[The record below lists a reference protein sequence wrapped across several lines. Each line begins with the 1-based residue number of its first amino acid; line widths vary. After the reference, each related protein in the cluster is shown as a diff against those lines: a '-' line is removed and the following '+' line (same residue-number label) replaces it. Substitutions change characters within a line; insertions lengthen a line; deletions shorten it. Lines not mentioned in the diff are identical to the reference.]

1 MTHRMTW
8 ILVVALFLIGGLQP
22 AIAEQILLKQSDGT
36 TTPWGGVGE
45 KGSVTCDNC
54 SGGGGS
60 GGPVQTLTI
69 ASGVTSNSVGATV
82 AGVVGAKSFYGEV
95 VGTGAVTATISLY
108 CARVASA
115 TPTAATAVLL
125 GTITLSGTTQHQDMT
140 PVSTAACKNIFP
152 VFTSITGTG
161 ATVLVEAWY

>member
-1 MTHRMTW
+1 MRHLRSFTVT
-8 ILVVALFLIGGLQP
+8 L
-22 AIAEQILLKQSDGT
+22 ILLLVLPLRLFAGT
-36 TTPWGGVGE
+36 VESGGG
-45 KGSVTCDNC
+45 GFGGGGF
-54 SGGGGS
+54 GGGGS

-82 AGVVGAKSFYGEV
+82 AGVVGVKSFYGEV